1 MFQND
6 GFCNVFN
13 ALHIHFISE
22 NSSILVIAIA
32 VVVVVVVVDI
42 FSLLVVFLFR
52 FIQFFVSF
60 ASFECAIA
68 LALLCDL
75 YSFA

>member
-52 FIQFFVSF
+52 FIQLFFVVVVSF
-60 ASFECAIA
+60 ASLEL
-68 LALLCDL
+68 LA
-75 YSFA
+75 FATL